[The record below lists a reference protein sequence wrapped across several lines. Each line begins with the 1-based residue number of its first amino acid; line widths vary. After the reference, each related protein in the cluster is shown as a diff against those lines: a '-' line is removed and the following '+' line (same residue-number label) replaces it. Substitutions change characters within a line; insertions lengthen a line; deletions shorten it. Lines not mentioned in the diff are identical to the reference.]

1 MQFAKGH
8 TLSQGKRKLG
18 GGRKKLPAT
27 IIKEMLEK
35 DAQNLPAYLAK
46 LGEKALEG
54 DKEALIYLVDRHLGR
69 PHQSQDLRVK
79 GMISF
84 LPDDYELMTRPL
96 IEEQK
101 LLDEGKDATE

>member
-54 DKEALIYLVDRHLGR
+54 DKEALKGAVKSL
-69 PHQSQDLRVK
+69 PQKEDLDFSIQEQLIV
-79 GMISF
+79 
-84 LPDDYELMTRPL
+84 ELYS
-96 IEEQK
+96 K
-101 LLDEGKDATE
+101 